1 MKVFHPV
8 ELLPWGR
15 SLQAEAG
22 TPLADL
28 LFPVGVEFPCGG
40 RGKCRGCRV
49 KLLEGALPPTPEEQS
64 LLRAA
69 ALDEG
74 WRLSC
79 RHTVQGPLKLEL
91 AQWETAALLD
101 DSPLKFVPQEGLG
114 IAVDAGTTTLA
125 VQLVDME
132 TGNVLGVQTALN
144 PQARHG
150 ADIMSR
156 VDFALTG
163 HGAET
168 LRRLIRQATGEM
180 ILKVMNDA
188 QANTARLRRVA
199 LVGNTVMHHLFG
211 GLDLT
216 PLAHF
221 PFEPQYDG
229 VLVLKPS
236 ELDWPLPPSVS
247 VAFLPCLGGF
257 VGSDILAGLLAT
269 RLAEQEN
276 LGLLVD
282 LGTNG
287 EMALGNHNG
296 LLCASTAAG
305 PAFEGARISCGMRAA
320 IGAISSVT
328 VVNGGLKCH
337 SVGGAPPRG
346 VCGSGLVDA
355 VASALDLKWIAPSGR
370 FLCGPHLPLTPQLHL
385 TQQDVRELQ
394 LAKGAIAAGIHLLS
408 KQLGTDLAN
417 LHHVWLAGA
426 FGNYISRASAQRI
439 GLLPF
444 PPEKVTPA
452 GNTALRGA
460 KMALFDWDRVLTG
473 YPDLRKKC
481 RHISLHECP
490 GFEETFAEAMTFP
503 AAVARV

>member
-1 MKVFHPV
+1 MKVLHTV

-15 SLQAEAG
+15 TLQAEAG

-49 KLLEGALPPTPEEQS
+49 KLLDGTLPPTPEEKS
-64 LLRAA
+64 LLGTA

-91 AQWETAALLD
+91 AQWETAILLD

-114 IAVDAGTTTLA
+114 IAVDVGTTTLA

-156 VDFALTG
+156 VDFALTD
-163 HGAET
+163 HGADT
-168 LRRLIRQATGEM
+168 LRRLIRQEVGEM

-188 QANTARLRRVA
+188 QTNFARLRRVA

-211 GLDLT
+211 GLDLA

-221 PFEPQYDG
+221 PFEPKCDG
-229 VLVLKPS
+229 VLLFSPP
-236 ELDWPLPPSVS
+236 ELDWPFPSSVS

-269 RLAEQEN
+269 GLVEQDN

-287 EMALGNHNG
+287 EMAIGNRDG
-296 LLCASTAAG
+296 LLYASTAAG

-320 IGAISSVT
+320 AGAVSSVT
-328 VVNGGLKCH
+328 VVDGKLKCH
-337 SVGGAPPRG
+337 VIGSVPPRG

-355 VASALDLKWIAPSGR
+355 VAGALDLKWIAPSGR
-370 FLCGPHLPLTPQLHL
+370 LLCEPHLPLTPQLHL

-394 LAKGAIAAGIHLLS
+394 LAKGAIAAGIHLLLQ
-408 KQLGTDLAN
+408 QLKTDLAN
-417 LHHVWLAGA
+417 LKRVWLAGA

-460 KMALFDWDRVLTG
+460 KMALFDWDAVLAG
-473 YPDLRKKC
+473 FPELRKKC

-503 AAVARV
+503 AATA